1 MTEQEMQAKIETI
14 NAANNKIISDY
25 QAENERNLKGLV
37 TDSAFKDLKGTFE
50 KRWAEVDVELAKLK
64 VPQFKTAGIEP
75 TLHTKAYG
83 KYLRKQILT
92 PDEQKILQIGQP
104 TYAGVL
110 APPEYADKL
119 LHYAY
124 VQHPFRQVANIRKT
138 DQERVYLHTNDAY
151 GVATW
156 EAELATKT
164 ETTGLTYA
172 RTTVIPQE
180 MKVLYKAT
188 QKMLEDSMF
197 DLEAEIAYAAGRAF
211 GNLESTAFYSGNGTT
226 TGPYGISVD
235 ATIVADHTDVNTD
248 NTIAFEDLIDVQYL
262 LEEPYIAHASWL
274 MNRSLL
280 GVIVGLKSA
289 ATPVYLLQPNLQA
302 GQPPLILGS
311 PVYTWS
317 AMPAVVAAAGG
328 DTIPGTGGIYLLY
341 GDFRQAYTIVD
352 RVGITIQRLNELYAA
367 DGEIGFYVRARVG
380 GAVVIPPAV
389 QMLCNIA

>member
-14 NAANNKIISDY
+14 NAANNKIISDF
-25 QAENERNLKGLV
+25 QADNDRKLKGFIAEGV
-37 TDSAFKDLKGTFE
+37 FNDLKTGFQ
-50 KRWAEVDVELAKLK
+50 KRFDEQDLELAKLK
-64 VPQFKTAGIEP
+64 SPAIKSLDIEP
-75 TLHTKAYG
+75 TLYTKAFG
-83 KYLRKQILT
+83 KYLRKQTLA
-92 PDEQKILQIGQP
+92 PEEQKILQIGQP

-110 APPEYADKL
+110 APPEYAAEL

-138 DQERVYLHTNDAY
+138 DQERVYLHTNDAF

-188 QKMLEDSMF
+188 QKMLEDSQF
-197 DLEAEIAYAAGRAF
+197 NLEAEIAYAAGRAF

-226 TGPYGISVD
+226 TGPYGISID

-248 NTIAFEDLIDVQYL
+248 NTIAFDDLIDVQYL
-262 LEEPYIAHASWL
+262 LESPYVQNASWV

-280 GVIVGLKSA
+280 GVIVTLKSA
-289 ATPVYLLQPNLQA
+289 ATPVYLLQPNLQQ

-317 AMPAVVAAAGG
+317 AMPAVVAVAGG
-328 DTIPGTGGIYLLY
+328 DTIPGTGGIYLMY
-341 GDFRQAYTIVD
+341 GDFRQAYTIID

-367 DGEIGFYVRARVG
+367 EGEIGFYVRARVG

>member
-1 MTEQEMQAKIETI
+1 MDDVEKKAAEI
-14 NAANNKIISDY
+14 NAANNKLIAEL
-25 QAENERNLKGLV
+25 QADLDRKTAGKVSEA
-37 TDSAFKDLKGTFE
+37 AFADIQATWQKKWD
-50 KRWAEVDVELAKLK
+50 AQEVEIAKLK
-64 VPQFKTAGIEP
+64 APTVKALNVEP
-75 TLHTKAYG
+75 NLHTKAFG
-83 KYLRKQILT
+83 KYLRKQTLE
-92 PDEQKILQIGQP
+92 PDEKKILQIAQP

-110 APPEYADKL
+110 APPEYAAEL
-119 LHYAY
+119 MHYAY

-138 DQERVYLHTNDAY
+138 DNERVYLHTNDAY

-180 MKVLYKAT
+180 MKILYKAT
-188 QKMLEDSMF
+188 QKMLEDSQF
-197 DLEAEIAYAAGRAF
+197 NLEAEIAYAAGRAF

-226 TGPYGISVD
+226 TGPYGISLD
-235 ATIVADHTDVNTD
+235 ATIVSDHTDVNTD
-248 NTIAFEDLIDVQYL
+248 NTLAFDDLIDVQYL
-262 LEEPYIAHASWL
+262 LEEPYIPNASWL
-274 MNRSLL
+274 MNRSTL
-280 GVIVGLKSA
+280 GVLISLKSA

-317 AMPAVVAAAGG
+317 ALPAVVAAAGG
-328 DTIPGTGGIYLLY
+328 DTVPGTGGIYLLY
-341 GDFRQAYTIVD
+341 GDFRQAYTIID